1 MAPEIR
7 EFTCKVPQEKID
19 RLHKR
24 LDEVE
29 FPTELEDGPGWDY
42 GSPMYSESTAATND
56 HLIEVPQGRREA
68 FREVLA
74 QRIRLACA

>member
-1 MAPEIR
+1 MAAEIREGVANVRIGDKAPEIR
-7 EFTCKVPQEKID
+7 KFTCNVPQQKID

-42 GSPMYSESTAATND
+42 GSPMYSVVS
-56 HLIEVPQGRREA
+56 
-68 FREVLA
+68 
-74 QRIRLACA
+74 